1 MSTDLTLSFD
11 FVPSLGTILGFSLAS
26 FALAITPGPDM
37 ALFLSRTVTGGRAM
51 GFAAM
56 LGASAGMVVHLT
68 LAAFGLSAL
77 LAASVTAFT
86 ILKIVGGLYLLWL
99 AYGAIRHGSAFSVD
113 QSTTSKQ
120 SLSSTILTGI
130 GINLTN
136 PKVIVFFVTFLPQF
150 VEVGDPHASGK
161 LIFLGFLFLL
171 IGIPTNGLIVLVA
184 ERVTGFM
191 QSSPRAMR
199 YFDYGM
205 AGVMSAFAIK
215 LVLTQG
221 R

>member
-1 MSTDLTLSFD
+1 
-11 FVPSLGTILGFSLAS
+11 
-26 FALAITPGPDM
+26 
-37 ALFLSRTVTGGRAM
+37 M

-68 LAAFGLSAL
+68 LAALGLSAL
-77 LAASVTAFT
+77 LAASATAFMM
-86 ILKIVGGLYLLWL
+86 LKIVGGLYLVWL

-113 QSTTSKQ
+113 HVAPPRQTIPG
-120 SLSSTILTGI
+120 TILTGV

-150 VEVGDPHASGK
+150 VEPTDVFASQK
-161 LIFLGFLFLL
+161 LMFLGVLFLL
-171 IGIPTNGLIVLVA
+171 IGIPTNAAIVLVA

-199 YFDYGM
+199 IFDFGM
-205 AGVMSAFAIK
+205 AGVMSAFALK